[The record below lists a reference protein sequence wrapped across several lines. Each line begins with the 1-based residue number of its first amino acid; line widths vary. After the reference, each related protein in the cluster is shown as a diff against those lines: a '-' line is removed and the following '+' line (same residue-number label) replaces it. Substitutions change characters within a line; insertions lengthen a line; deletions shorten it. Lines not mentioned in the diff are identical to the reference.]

1 MTYEMESEAETMC
14 NLSDG
19 VEKRGIKKGIQ
30 QGIQQGMDTGTMNAL
45 LGYIR
50 KKKVSI
56 EAALEDLDIPV
67 ANHERY
73 SALLREQLHGV

>member
-1 MTYEMESEAETMC
+1 MC

-30 QGIQQGMDTGTMNAL
+30 QGLDAGIMSAL
-45 LGYIR
+45 LGYIK

-56 EAALEDLDIPV
+56 ETALEDLDI
-67 ANHERY
+67 AESNRERY
-73 SALLREQLHGV
+73 RALLQEQLHGA